1 MTVVVDTPIWSL
13 AFRRTPRDLKPD
25 LEKMK
30 WELHELI
37 REGRARLLGPIRQE
51 VLSGIR
57 EEAQF
62 RRLREDL
69 RAFEDEGLT
78 TEDYEKAA
86 EVGNRCRRVG
96 VAGSPTDFLICAC
109 ASRRNWAIFTTDGI
123 FVQYAE
129 HVPFRLHAARPTP

>member
-13 AFRRTPRDLKPD
+13 AFRRRPHNLKPEQ
-25 LEKMK
+25 EKMK
-30 WELHELI
+30 WELLELI

-51 VLSGIR
+51 ILSGVR

-69 RAFEDEGLT
+69 RAFEDEALT
-78 TEDYEKAA
+78 IEDYEEAA
-86 EVGNRCRRVG
+86 DVGNRCRRAG

-109 ASRRNWAIFTTDGI
+109 ASRRDWAIFTTDGDFI
-123 FVQYAE
+123 HYARL
-129 HVPFRLHAARPTP
+129 VPLRLHAARSTQ